1 MKKIEPI
8 LIWDKGQVV
17 EATILK
23 AYAAHLELGKSAIF
37 NYSLLSETDQGIVDK
52 HLVGGNLD
60 IIGQDYQEWNQDEFA
75 WEWIASQLNLTI
87 IGDYTPPTPVQ
98 PDIIVNEGEDIIEE
112 GIGE

>member
-1 MKKIEPI
+1 MKKIEPV

-23 AYAAHLELGKSAIF
+23 AYAAYLELGTSAIF
-37 NYSLLSETDQGIVDK
+37 NYSLLSETAQGAVDRQIA
-52 HLVGGNLD
+52 GGNLD
-60 IIGQDYQEWNQDEFA
+60 IVGQDYQEWNQDEFA

-98 PDIIVNEGEDIIEE
+98 PGENINNEEDITEE
-112 GIGE
+112 GIG

>member
-87 IGDYTPPTPVQ
+87 TGDYIPPSLVQ
-98 PDIIVNEGEDIIEE
+98 PVESINNEEDIIEE
-112 GIGE
+112 GTGE